1 MDIDAEESGN
11 DDEEYY
17 DKGNMADV
25 RYDKEVLKRKN
36 LDMSTYVN
44 NMASKYEERARIK
57 EE

>member
-36 LDMSTYVN
+36 LDMSTMVN